1 MRANTVH
8 LTLDMMA
15 MVAIVIMFYLT
26 EKAMPTTP
34 TPVVPEQTDEQRIH
48 AMLDDAMDNKY
59 DISTWTA
66 DDIVADLLAFADLR
80 DDEGEDAIKPHVI
93 TWKMKRAPL

>member
-1 MRANTVH
+1 MEN
-8 LTLDMMA
+8 
-15 MVAIVIMFYLT
+15 
-26 EKAMPTTP
+26 
-34 TPVVPEQTDEQRIH
+34 Q
-48 AMLDDAMDNKY
+48 DD

-80 DDEGEDAIKPHVI
+80 DDEGEEQIKPHVI